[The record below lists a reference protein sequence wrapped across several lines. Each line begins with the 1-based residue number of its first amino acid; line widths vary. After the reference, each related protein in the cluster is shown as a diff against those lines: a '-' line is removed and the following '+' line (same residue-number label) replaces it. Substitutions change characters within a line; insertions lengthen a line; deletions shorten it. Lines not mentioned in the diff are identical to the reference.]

1 MPQSA
6 DCGIYYNNMDIVFK
20 NKKIVIVKKPVG
32 VPTQS
37 DTSGDSD
44 LMSILSEELGSNGE
58 PSELWLVHRLDRVV
72 GGLVAF
78 ARTKRAA
85 AQLSEIVGGKG
96 MRKEY
101 LAVVEGDADGG
112 VMEDYIFKDAAKG
125 KAFVVSGERRGA
137 KRASLE
143 YEVIAKCETERG
155 IRSLVRI
162 RLHTGRFHQIRVQ
175 FASRGMSLSGD
186 GKYGS
191 HDNRAR
197 TPALFAA
204 RLGFSLDGEEV
215 SASALPPIDEY
226 PWSLFEKECFKK

>member
-6 DCGIYYNNMDIVFK
+6 DCGIYYNIMDVVFK

-32 VPTQS
+32 IPTQS
-37 DTSGDSD
+37 DLTGDSD
-44 LMSILSEELGSNGE
+44 LMSLLSAELAAAGE
-58 PSELWLVHRLDRVV
+58 PSALWLVHRLDRVV
-72 GGLVAF
+72 GGLVVF
-78 ARTKRAA
+78 ARTKKAA
-85 AQLSEIVGGKG
+85 AQLSEMTGGMG
-96 MRKEY
+96 MLKEY

-112 VMEDYIFKDAAKG
+112 VMEDYIFKDSAKG

-143 YEVIAKCETERG
+143 YEAIAKRETERG
-155 IRSLVRI
+155 VRSLVRI

-191 HDNRAR
+191 HDNRAK

-204 RLGFSLDGEEV
+204 RLCFSIDGDGV
-215 SASALPPIDEY
+215 TATAIPPTDEY
-226 PWSLFEKECFKK
+226 PWSLFDKECFK